1 VTAHTRD
8 AVETNQTGRRILS
21 EVADALEG
29 LLRRLATQQQAAA
42 AIGHLATVAEEIAG
56 SAKLLGYGLGA
67 GGGEALLGA
76 RLEDFAAALGRTIEA
91 AAEDALAGK
100 QVAHALLEHAATVE
114 ALAAEV
120 DTIDVAE
127 ILTRLRPLSATIEAV
142 PQTQRASAARRAEL
156 DKLSERARALAV
168 QAVEIAKSRP
178 GSRREMV
185 MELARSVAGLAKDIA
200 QAATAFGED
209 AEAASKA
216 ARELLETARQ
226 GARGGPRN
234 PAERP
239 RAGPVVQ
246 KSGLLGVLN
255 RGEAPKRREME
266 WKRTW
271 S

>member
-1 VTAHTRD
+1 MTAPTRD
-8 AVETNQTGRRILS
+8 AVETNEAGRRVLS
-21 EVADALEG
+21 EVADALEA

-42 AIGHLATVAEEIAG
+42 AIGHLATIAEEIAG

-67 GGGEALLGA
+67 MGGEALLGA
-76 RLEDFAAALGRTIEA
+76 RLEDFSAALGRTIEA
-91 AAEDALAGK
+91 AAQDALAGK
-100 QVAHALLEHAATVE
+100 KVAQALLDHAATVE

-120 DTIDVAE
+120 DAIDVAE
-127 ILTRLRPLSATIEAV
+127 IRARLRPLSATIEEV
-142 PQTQRASAARRAEL
+142 PATQRASAARRAEL

-185 MELARSVAGLAKDIA
+185 MELARAVAGLAKDIA

-209 AEAASKA
+209 AEAAAKA

-226 GARGGPRN
+226 GGRGARGAP
-234 PAERP
+234 ERA
-239 RAGPVVQ
+239 RAGPIVQ
-246 KSGLLGVLN
+246 KTGLLGVLN